1 MIICES
7 CDAEFKVKVLNE
19 LPVKFCPCC
28 GEAIH
33 NDADWEDEIKYE
45 DEECESKR

>member
-28 GEAIH
+28 GESIH
-33 NDADWEDEIKYE
+33 KDEDWDEMDPVNWEDE
-45 DEECESKR
+45 D